1 MVKSSIYD
9 GLSIYAQSA
18 DPEARDH
25 AAEIIDFLKEDRK
38 TIFFDKIL
46 ILKIAEYAE
55 KVQFIERQA
64 ILDQQGY

>member
-1 MVKSSIYD
+1 
-9 GLSIYAQSA
+9 LSIYAQSA

-25 AAEIIDFLKEDRK
+25 AAEIIDFLKEDRN
-38 TIFFDKIL
+38 FFAFINKL

-55 KVQFIERQA
+55 KVEFIERQA

>member
-1 MVKSSIYD
+1 LVKSSIYD